1 MVGVAQ
7 KKPKIVNQNYN
18 FNDIMNP
25 FPYLMTDSNEFLINY
40 LDKRDIYGSISNLGW
55 YIRCSNLKLYSDSP
69 QDYRD
74 KKTKIKQI
82 KDEIKIIMN
91 IEKGTLKFIVDNED
105 KGEQYE
111 NIPTN
116 EPLVPAVLLYDS
128 NDKVK
133 IVPC

>member
-1 MVGVAQ
+1 
-7 KKPKIVNQNYN
+7 
-18 FNDIMNP
+18 
-25 FPYLMTDSNEFLINY
+25 
-40 LDKRDIYGSISNLGW
+40 
-55 YIRCSNLKLYSDSP
+55 
-69 QDYRD
+69 
-74 KKTKIKQI
+74 
-82 KDEIKIIMN
+82 MN